1 MQCYALPDGG
11 PDTRTQ
17 KTQVL
22 YPLEEF
28 ENRVDDMLEEFKNCP
43 PAPGVKRVLIPGELE
58 AEKERASMRDG
69 IEISD
74 AVAAELREVGK
85 TYGVT
90 ADF

>member
-1 MQCYALPDGG
+1 M
-11 PDTRTQ
+11 
-17 KTQVL
+17 
-22 YPLEEF
+22 
-28 ENRVDDMLEEFKNCP
+28 
-43 PAPGVKRVLIPGELE
+43 LIPGELE